1 MPGKR
6 GSGEE
11 EAPVL
16 KSDFEGK
23 DFLTRLTGDD
33 EGLLV
38 DFFEEVGGLLE
49 GAAEGLDLLLLLCDG
64 FGTTTQGLV

>member
-1 MPGKR
+1 
-6 GSGEE
+6 
-11 EAPVL
+11 
-16 KSDFEGK
+16 
-23 DFLTRLTGDD
+23 LTRLAGDD

-64 FGTTTQGLV
+64 FGTATQGLV

>member
-1 MPGKR
+1 
-6 GSGEE
+6 
-11 EAPVL
+11 
-16 KSDFEGK
+16 
-23 DFLTRLTGDD
+23 LTRLAGDD

-64 FGTTTQGLV
+64 FGTVIESLA